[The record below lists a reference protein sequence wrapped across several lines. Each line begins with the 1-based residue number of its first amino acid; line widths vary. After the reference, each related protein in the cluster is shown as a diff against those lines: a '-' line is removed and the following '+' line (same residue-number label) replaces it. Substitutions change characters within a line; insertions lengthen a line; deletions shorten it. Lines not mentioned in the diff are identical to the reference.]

1 MDSQLKFDKEIFLP
15 SSLLDDV
22 DYSDNDSNTSIN
34 FNQKFALFN
43 EEEKNEKSLIQVN
56 HYKFIIN
63 YFLYNL

>member
-43 EEEKNEKSLIQVN
+43 EEEKNEKSVN